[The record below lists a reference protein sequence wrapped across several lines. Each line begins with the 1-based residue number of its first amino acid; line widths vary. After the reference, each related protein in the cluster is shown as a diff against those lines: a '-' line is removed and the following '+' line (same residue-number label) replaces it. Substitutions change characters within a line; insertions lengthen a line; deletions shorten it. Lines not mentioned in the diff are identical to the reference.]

1 MSDLD
6 KYKEKINQVE
16 DSGLESTSRTLAILN
31 EVGDVDSMRCN
42 VKTRYNNIS
51 DRSYGRKYFGGAGP
65 SGPAAEQG

>member
-42 VKTRYNNIS
+42 VKTRYNIS
-51 DRSYGRKYFGGAGP
+51 DRSCSRKYFGGAGP

>member
-16 DSGLESTSRTLAILN
+16 DSGLESTSRTLAILK

-42 VKTRYNNIS
+42 VKTRYNTYIRPKLWPEVLWGS
-51 DRSYGRKYFGGAGP
+51 WTIRAS
-65 SGPAAEQG
+65 S

>member
-42 VKTRYNNIS
+42 VKTI
-51 DRSYGRKYFGGAGP
+51 
-65 SGPAAEQG
+65 